1 MSYASLAPPAMNSH
15 LQTEQAHKIAN
26 AVVFSQLESLI
37 KNNPAIDLSPILNQQ
52 VASYPQLVSSLAK
65 TTLPSPPDQRLGNVD
80 VAAEAGSK
88 QDKLPRI
95 SNETPIKVIHPISH
109 EILGLLD
116 PGLPSDS
123 PIALSDHLPQVVVE
137 ALNNLIQEGQILH
150 QLHGTYVISVG
161 LHYAVKTD
169 TSGDLDQIT
178 NLQYIHD
185 KFPDI
190 PALRCLGTIAD
201 GQRIYFFMSRS
212 PGRAL
217 IGGFVSGVSKDIR
230 KTERIA
236 SNPVRSEKEFNQFLC
251 SKPGRTTTMLIKTV
265 CSSMSHNHRIVSTHG
280 DLHPRNIMVDWE
292 KDENGRML
300 EDTVRVSSIL
310 DWEAAGWYPEH
321 WEFVKAMHAIDSRG
335 PLRDWIDYLPTE
347 AIGNYMIEYS
357 SGFLRALE
365 FYDGILFLTTN
376 RVGSFDDAFTS
387 RVHVQLYYPDFDD
400 DQRLQIWQ
408 TFIDNLAKE
417 RGDYMR
423 LNINAKEYIGGNEVR
438 ALKWNGREIR
448 NAFQT
453 AVSLAE
459 YDTEKGEDGKIVIT
473 DEHLRAVVEL
483 SRDFKNYLGELHRGD
498 EAKRAERNYERLDS
512 YARS

>member
-1 MSYASLAPPAMNSH
+1 MHQFFAPRVLVTSTSYVLRQSCASLALSAMNSH
-15 LQTEQAHKIAN
+15 LQTEQAHKVAN

-37 KNNPAIDLSPILNQQ
+37 KNNPAIDLSHILNQQ

-65 TTLPSPPDQRLGNVD
+65 TTLPSPPGLRLGNVD
-80 VAAEAGSK
+80 VVAEAGSK

-95 SNETPIKVIHPISH
+95 SSETPIKVIHPISH
-109 EILGLLD
+109 EILSLLD
-116 PGLPSDS
+116 PELPSDS
-123 PIALSDHLPQVVVE
+123 SIALSDHLPQVVVE

-190 PALRCLGTIAD
+190 PAPRCLGTIAD
-201 GQRIYFFMSRS
+201 GQRIYFFMSRP
-212 PGRAL
+212 PGSTLESVWPDLSVSTKVSLRNQLNSLFHHIRLLCFESQTERAL

-230 KTERIA
+230 RTERIA
-236 SNPVRSEKEFNQFLC
+236 SDPVRSEKEFNEFLC
-251 SKPGRTTTMLIKTV
+251 SNPGRTTTMLIKTV

-357 SGFLRALE
+357 VDCL
-365 FYDGILFLTTN
+365 
-376 RVGSFDDAFTS
+376 
-387 RVHVQLYYPDFDD
+387 
-400 DQRLQIWQ
+400 
-408 TFIDNLAKE
+408 ID
-417 RGDYMR
+417 RWHG
-423 LNINAKEYIGGNEVR
+423 
-438 ALKWNGREIR
+438 
-448 NAFQT
+448 
-453 AVSLAE
+453 
-459 YDTEKGEDGKIVIT
+459 
-473 DEHLRAVVEL
+473 
-483 SRDFKNYLGELHRGD
+483 
-498 EAKRAERNYERLDS
+498 
-512 YARS
+512 

>member
-1 MSYASLAPPAMNSH
+1 MNSH
-15 LQTEQAHKIAN
+15 LQAEQAHKVAN

-65 TTLPSPPDQRLGNVD
+65 TTLPSPPGQRLGNVD

-95 SNETPIKVIHPISH
+95 SNETPIK
-109 EILGLLD
+109 
-116 PGLPSDS
+116 
-123 PIALSDHLPQVVVE
+123 VVVE

-190 PALRCLGTIAD
+190 PAPRCLGTIAD

-212 PGRAL
+212 PGSTLESVWPDLSVSTKVSLRNQLNSLFHHIRSLCFESQTERAL

-265 CSSMSHNHRIVSTHG
+265 CSSMSHNHRI
-280 DLHPRNIMVDWE
+280 
-292 KDENGRML
+292 DENGRML

-347 AIGNYMIEYS
+347 AIGNYVIEYS
-357 SGFLRALE
+357 VDCL
-365 FYDGILFLTTN
+365 
-376 RVGSFDDAFTS
+376 
-387 RVHVQLYYPDFDD
+387 
-400 DQRLQIWQ
+400 
-408 TFIDNLAKE
+408 ID
-417 RGDYMR
+417 RWHG
-423 LNINAKEYIGGNEVR
+423 
-438 ALKWNGREIR
+438 
-448 NAFQT
+448 
-453 AVSLAE
+453 
-459 YDTEKGEDGKIVIT
+459 
-473 DEHLRAVVEL
+473 
-483 SRDFKNYLGELHRGD
+483 
-498 EAKRAERNYERLDS
+498 
-512 YARS
+512 

>member
-1 MSYASLAPPAMNSH
+1 MSITVCVCAALGPTVLAPPAMNSH
-15 LQTEQAHKIAN
+15 LQTEQAHKVAN
-26 AVVFSQLESLI
+26 TVVLSQLESLI
-37 KNNPAIDLSPILNQQ
+37 KDNPAIDLSPILNQQ
-52 VASYPQLVSSLAK
+52 VASYPQLVSSLAE
-65 TTLPSPPDQRLGNVD
+65 TTLPSPPGQRLGNAD
-80 VAAEAGSK
+80 VATEAASK

-95 SNETPIKVIHPISH
+95 SNETPIKVVI
-109 EILGLLD
+109 
-116 PGLPSDS
+116 
-123 PIALSDHLPQVVVE
+123 E

-190 PALRCLGTIAD
+190 PAPRCLGTIAD

-212 PGRAL
+212 PGSTLESVWPDLSVSTKVSLRNQLNSLFHHIRSLCFESQTERAL
-217 IGGFVSGVSKDIR
+217 IGGFVSGVSKDVR

-236 SNPVRSEKEFNQFLC
+236 SDPVRSEKEFNEFLC
-251 SKPGRTTTMLIKTV
+251 SKPGRTTTTLIRTV

-280 DLHPRNIMVDWE
+280 DLHPRNIMVDWG

-357 SGFLRALE
+357 VDCL
-365 FYDGILFLTTN
+365 
-376 RVGSFDDAFTS
+376 
-387 RVHVQLYYPDFDD
+387 
-400 DQRLQIWQ
+400 
-408 TFIDNLAKE
+408 ID
-417 RGDYMR
+417 RWHG
-423 LNINAKEYIGGNEVR
+423 
-438 ALKWNGREIR
+438 
-448 NAFQT
+448 
-453 AVSLAE
+453 
-459 YDTEKGEDGKIVIT
+459 
-473 DEHLRAVVEL
+473 
-483 SRDFKNYLGELHRGD
+483 
-498 EAKRAERNYERLDS
+498 
-512 YARS
+512 